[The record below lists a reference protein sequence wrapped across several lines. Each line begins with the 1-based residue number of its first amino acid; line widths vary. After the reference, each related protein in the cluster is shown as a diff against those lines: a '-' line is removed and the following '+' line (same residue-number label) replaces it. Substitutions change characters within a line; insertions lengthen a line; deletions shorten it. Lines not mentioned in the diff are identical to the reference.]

1 MISEPIVD
9 TFEYLENYI
18 NENVIVKSWIIPK
31 DIKRFLRKSDS
42 FDEDELFNMFEKQF
56 EGMTIFQMVSK
67 INEDFEHINYW
78 NDEELILFY
87 HRTGNFVLRL
97 PQIMT
102 TIPISRFNQEQ
113 LKECYFNLM
122 LKYYRNYY
130 NKRHIKM

>member
-18 NENVIVKSWIIPK
+18 NDNVIVKSWIIPK

-42 FDEDELFNMFEKQF
+42 FDEDKLFNMFEKQF
-56 EGMTIFQMVSK
+56 EDMTIFQMVTK

-87 HRTGNFVLRL
+87 YRTGNFVLRL

-113 LKECYFNLM
+113 LKKCYFNLM

>member
-9 TFEYLENYI
+9 TFKYVENYI
-18 NENVIVKSWIIPK
+18 NENVTIKNWIIPK
-31 DIKRFLRKSDS
+31 DIKKFLKESDS
-42 FDEDELFNMFEKQF
+42 FNESELFELFEKQF
-56 EGMTIFQMVSK
+56 DGMTIFQMVSK
-67 INEDFEHINYW
+67 INKDFDKINYW

-87 HRTGNFVLRL
+87 YRTGNFVIRL

>member
-18 NENVIVKSWIIPK
+18 NENVIVMSWIIPK
-31 DIKRFLRKSDS
+31 DIKRFLKKSNS

-56 EGMTIFQMVSK
+56 EGMTIFQMVAK
-67 INEDFEHINYW
+67 INKDFNKINYW

-87 HRTGNFVLRL
+87 YRTGSFILRL

-113 LKECYFNLM
+113 LKKCYFNLM

-130 NKRHIKM
+130 NKKHLNM